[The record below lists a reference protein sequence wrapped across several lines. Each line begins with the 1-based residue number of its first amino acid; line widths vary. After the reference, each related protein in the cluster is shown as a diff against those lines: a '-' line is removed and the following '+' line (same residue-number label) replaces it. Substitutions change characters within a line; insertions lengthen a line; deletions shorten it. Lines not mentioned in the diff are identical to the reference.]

1 MSKYTA
7 NLLGI
12 FGIAVVVALV
22 GFAVSRKTSS
32 PEAPI
37 IPNEPV
43 ACTMDAKICPDGSAV
58 GRTGPSCEFAACP
71 TSTSTTTPSS
81 LPSSTGSWNLF
92 QSPTSSVTF
101 TYPKELGTTY
111 MRASTWPPEVKTE
124 KGRFTCFETKASPQ
138 GFTVKRIIN
147 GVQYC
152 VTVQSEG
159 AAGSIFTTYI
169 YLTEK
174 EGTRARLMFTIQ
186 ETQCGNY
193 DEPKRGECVAERNG
207 FSVDNLAHQ
216 MMQSVV
222 SVR

>member
-1 MSKYTA
+1 MSKYSA

-12 FGIAVVVALV
+12 FAIAVIVALV
-22 GFAVSRKTSS
+22 GFAVSRKTTL
-32 PEAPI
+32 EDTPI

-43 ACTMDAKICPDGSAV
+43 VCTMDAKICPDGSAV
-58 GRTGPSCEFAACP
+58 GRTGPSCEFAPCP
-71 TSTSTTTPSS
+71 MATSTPLP

-111 MRASTWPPEVKTE
+111 MRANAWPPEVKTE
-124 KGRFTCFETKASPQ
+124 KGRFTCFETKATPQ
-138 GFTVKRIIN
+138 GFTVRRTIQ

-152 VTVQSEG
+152 VTTQSEG
-159 AAGSIFTTYI
+159 AAGSIFSTYT
-169 YLTEK
+169 YLSEK
-174 EGTRARLMFTIQ
+174 EGTRVHFKFTIQ

-193 DEPKRGECVAERNG
+193 DEPKRSECVFERNE
-207 FSVDNLAHQ
+207 FSVDDLAHR
-216 MMQSVV
+216 MMNSVV